1 MARQKEAQFRS
12 RIKPQLE
19 SLPRSKWF
27 RIEQQSLRGT
37 PDTLG
42 VIDGV
47 FVAIEF
53 KKSYEDKPTKLQ
65 QYELQKVAD
74 AGGVAI
80 VACPENWDYVFGI
93 LTQLA
98 SADGPPAGESSH

>member
-1 MARQKEAQFRS
+1 
-12 RIKPQLE
+12 LE

-42 VIDGV
+42 LIDGT

-65 QYELQKVAD
+65 AHELQKVVD
-74 AGGVAI
+74 AGGIAI

-93 LTQLA
+93 LSQIA
-98 SADGPPAGESSH
+98 HGEGPPDGTLIH